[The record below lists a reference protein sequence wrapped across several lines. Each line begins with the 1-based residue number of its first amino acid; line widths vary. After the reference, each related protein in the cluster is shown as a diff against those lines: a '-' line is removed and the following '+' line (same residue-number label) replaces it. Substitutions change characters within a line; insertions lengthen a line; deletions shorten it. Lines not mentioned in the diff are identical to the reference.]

1 MLLSNDAT
9 WLGTVTLSRKFNRG
23 QKSMRKLRVLIAD
36 DHEPVR
42 SAIVQVLSNAFK
54 IVGVAGDGE
63 QLVDL
68 ALSLNPDV
76 IVTDIFMPFLS
87 GSEAL
92 KQLTAHGCDIPFVL
106 ISVNPFGADELI
118 RQGASAFVD
127 KCDIATE
134 LAPAVHSAALGH
146 SYVSRTACA
155 KWRIAS
161 DLDKYP
167 PAALWSRATGLS

>member
-1 MLLSNDAT
+1 
-9 WLGTVTLSRKFNRG
+9 
-23 QKSMRKLRVLIAD
+23 MRKLRVLIAD
-36 DHEPVR
+36 DHEGIR
-42 SAIVQVLSNAFK
+42 LTIVQALSNDFK

-63 QLVDL
+63 QLVDS
-68 ALSLNPDV
+68 AISLNPDV
-76 IVTDIFMPFLS
+76 IVTDITMPFLS
-87 GSEAL
+87 GPEAL
-92 KQLTAHGCDIPFVL
+92 KELSDRGYDIPFVL
-106 ISVNPFGADELI
+106 VSVNPFGADELI

-127 KCDIATE
+127 KCDIAYE

-146 SYVSRTACA
+146 TYVSRTACA